1 MDPHIEKP
9 KTKCRVSWSDS
20 HFPAYVARS
29 IHASSGA
36 SAIGLL
42 FSSPSTKT

>member
-1 MDPHIEKP
+1 MNPHIENP

-20 HFPAYVARS
+20 NSPAYVARS
-29 IHASSGA
+29 IHATSGA